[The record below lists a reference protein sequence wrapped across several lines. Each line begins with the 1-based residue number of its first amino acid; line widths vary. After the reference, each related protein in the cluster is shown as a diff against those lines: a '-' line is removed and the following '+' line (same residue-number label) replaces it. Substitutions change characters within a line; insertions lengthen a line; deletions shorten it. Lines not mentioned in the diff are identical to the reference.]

1 MQGAV
6 VMLLALS
13 GLGCQNPK
21 EAPPPPPPGAE
32 AGIAPLPTPRP
43 QAGIAPPSLP
53 TNRTTAGETPPPPPG
68 AQGAATSPA
77 PDGGPA
83 DVAPPPAIPA
93 APPLGEG
100 TPNSGPSGVGETSF
114 VPPPPYPVYSGGPFS
129 ALDVHEDNSFGG
141 CLRNTFYSFFIGRD
155 PNVPSARD
163 IEAAYQ
169 SGLYNH

>member
-1 MQGAV
+1 MQGAL

-32 AGIAPLPTPRP
+32 AGIAPLPTPRA
-43 QAGIAPPSLP
+43 QAGITPPSSPKPEARPVDSSRL
-53 TNRTTAGETPPPPPG
+53 
-68 AQGAATSPA
+68 SPA
-77 PDGGPA
+77 GPGRAAPMSPDGGQG
-83 DVAPPPAIPA
+83 DVAQPPSIPA
-93 APPLGEG
+93 APPLGDG
-100 TPNSGPSGVGETSF
+100 TPAAGPTGDGDTSF

-129 ALDVHEDNSFGG
+129 VLDVHEDNSFGG
-141 CLRNTFYSFFIGRD
+141 CVRNTFWSFFIGHD